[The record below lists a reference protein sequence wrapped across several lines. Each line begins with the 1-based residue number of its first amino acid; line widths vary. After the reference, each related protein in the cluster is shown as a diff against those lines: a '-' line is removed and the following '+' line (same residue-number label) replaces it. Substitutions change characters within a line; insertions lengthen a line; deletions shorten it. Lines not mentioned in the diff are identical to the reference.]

1 MIALNRQQNLYSPR
15 LESILAEGFE
25 FSGEDCCGYPIYLN
39 GNEALIYDPMFD
51 KQIIRFQSFGNGKY
65 KITGGPDK

>member
-1 MIALNRQQNLYSPR
+1 MIAINNQPELYSPR

-51 KQIIRFQSFGNGKY
+51 KQIVRFQSFGNGKY
-65 KITGGPDK
+65 NITGGPDK